1 MRLYHPKVVIMTL
14 FVNTAH
20 SYAGMMND
28 ADISTSFNGFYAGAS
43 LGISNL
49 LDKEQQIV
57 NTETHQ
63 LGNLGILGGGFV
75 GYNYYL
81 SEHVSIDIEGFGN
94 ATGLNAAITHS
105 TNGSTTYQTST
116 HYNAGVRLLPGYQC
130 SQRLQGHVIIGY
142 ANANVQI
149 QDNGTYGYINTS
161 TNKNGFQ
168 AGLGWTT
175 PLTSY
180 VLARLDMLWTTY
192 GPLTSVGTGL
202 TTPTQTYTN
211 NYATFDGALSLIYKF

>member
-1 MRLYHPKVVIMTL
+1 MIIIL
-14 FVNTAH
+14 FFNTEPCF
-20 SYAGMMND
+20 AGMMSD
-28 ADISTSFNGFYAGAS
+28 TDVSTSFNGFYAGAS
-43 LGISNL
+43 LGVSNL

-63 LGNLGILGGGFV
+63 LGSLGIIGGGFV

-105 TNGSTTYQTST
+105 TNGATTYQSNT
-116 HYNAGVRLLPGYQC
+116 HYNAGVRMLPGYQC
-130 SQRLQGHVIIGY
+130 SPRLQGHVLIGY
-142 ANANVQI
+142 ANANFQI

-161 TNKNGFQ
+161 TNKSGFQ

-180 VLARLDMLWTTY
+180 FLARLDMLWTTY
-192 GPLTSVGTGL
+192 GSITSVGAGL
-202 TTPTQTYTN
+202 TTAAQTYTN
-211 NYATFDGALSLIYKF
+211 NYATFEGELSLIYKF